1 MSKIQ
6 YYKNFSASNKL
17 LFPLT
22 MWIFSRI
29 VIGISMLIIVPLLP
43 TPSEGIAPSFSW
55 DVFYAWDSGWYEKIA
70 TSGYEYVNDGK
81 YHTVAFFPLYPLA
94 IRGFM
99 ALGLPFLIAG
109 TLVNNLAFL
118 GAILFIYSWLEERL
132 SKKTARWIIVF
143 LVWFPLSIYGS
154 VIYAEGLY
162 LLLSSATLR
171 AFEQNQYWRVALWG
185 SLATATRPTGI
196 ALIPTF
202 LIVAWREKRKATS
215 YIASIAAGSGVFFY
229 SIYCY
234 IHFQD
239 ALAFVRVQKAW
250 QPVED
255 FYGQGWVK
263 MLMQVA
269 IGTRNWKY
277 GAVVDFL
284 HPLLFVVIC
293 ASSYLV
299 WRFREKLKA
308 ANTVYIFGALG
319 FILWLLAGNP
329 LINSIIIFGGA
340 YLLWYF
346 RSQLGLVL
354 FVYGFCSL
362 GLIFS
367 TGRPESAERY
377 AYGIVSVAI
386 AFGILLSRY
395 PRWGYMSSA
404 FFGLLLALY
413 AMRFAQHLWVA

>member
-1 MSKIQ
+1 
-6 YYKNFSASNKL
+6 
-17 LFPLT
+17 
-22 MWIFSRI
+22 MWLVSRV
-29 VIGISMLIIVPLLP
+29 VIAISMLIIAPLLAAP
-43 TPSEGIAPSFSW
+43 PEGITPNFSW
-55 DVFYAWDSGWYEKIA
+55 DVFHAWDSIWYEKIA
-70 TSGYEYVNDGK
+70 TLGYEYINDGK
-81 YHTVAFFPLYPLA
+81 YHTIAFFPLYPL
-94 IRGFM
+94 IISGIM
-99 ALGLPFLIAG
+99 ALGLPFIIAG

-118 GAILFIYSWLEERL
+118 GAILFIYSWMRERL
-132 SKKTARWIIVF
+132 GLKTALWTIVF

-171 AFEQNQYWRVALWG
+171 AFEQNQYWWVAIWG

-196 ALIPTF
+196 ALIPAF
-202 LIVAWREKRKATS
+202 LIVAWREKRKVTA
-215 YIASIAAGSGVFFY
+215 YIASLAAASGVCFY

-234 IHFQD
+234 VHFQD

-255 FYGQGWVK
+255 FYGQGWLK

-269 IGTRNWKY
+269 IGTRNWQH
-277 GAVVDFL
+277 GAVVDFW

-293 ASSYLV
+293 ASSCLI
-299 WRFREKLKA
+299 WRFREKLGA
-308 ANTVYIFGALG
+308 TNTVYIFGVLG

-386 AFGILLSRY
+386 AFGIFLSRY
-395 PRWGYMSSA
+395 PRWGYISSA